1 MSTTPMNSR
10 HSPILSPGIRA
21 PDFSL
26 RSAPDQLMSLGD
38 FRGHSSENKS
48 ESRRDVVDVL
58 TPSLT
63 SGVANKEVNVGRS

>member
-1 MSTTPMNSR
+1 MSTTQTNSGR
-10 HSPILSPGIRA
+10 SSILSPGIRA

-26 RSAPDQLMSLGD
+26 RSAPDQSVSLSD

-63 SGVANKEVNVGRS
+63 SGMGHYFGG